1 MKGLRNEQ
9 NNSEL
14 RSAFARENNLSPSK
28 KAFAEEVL
36 RRS

>member
-14 RSAFARENNLSPSK
+14 RSAFARENLCPSK
-28 KAFAEEVL
+28 KAFAEEIL